1 MYIQYYDSPLG
12 KMLLAADE
20 IGLIGV
26 WFENQKYYADG
37 LIDPVE
43 KETAVLK
50 KTKEW
55 LNLYFSG
62 NEPKVLPK
70 MHLIG
75 TKFQKK
81 VWQLLLWQLLLKI
94 PYGKTMTYK
103 DIARMISP
111 SMSAQA
117 VGSAVGHNK
126 ISILIPCHRVIG
138 SNSSLTGYAGGIE
151 KKEKLLEIEGIY
163 E

>member
-50 KTKEW
+50 ETKEW
-55 LNLYFSG
+55 F
-62 NEPKVLPK
+62 
-70 MHLIG
+70 G
-75 TKFQKK
+75 TTSRKRTHKIDKF
-81 VWQLLLWQLLLKI
+81 
-94 PYGKTMTYK
+94 
-103 DIARMISP
+103 
-111 SMSAQA
+111 
-117 VGSAVGHNK
+117 
-126 ISILIPCHRVIG
+126 
-138 SNSSLTGYAGGIE
+138 
-151 KKEKLLEIEGIY
+151 
-163 E
+163 

>member
-50 KTKEW
+50 K
-55 LNLYFSG
+55 
-62 NEPKVLPK
+62 
-70 MHLIG
+70 
-75 TKFQKK
+75 QKN
-81 VWQLLLWQLLLKI
+81 
-94 PYGKTMTYK
+94 G
-103 DIARMISP
+103 
-111 SMSAQA
+111 
-117 VGSAVGHNK
+117 
-126 ISILIPCHRVIG
+126 
-138 SNSSLTGYAGGIE
+138 
-151 KKEKLLEIEGIY
+151 
-163 E
+163 